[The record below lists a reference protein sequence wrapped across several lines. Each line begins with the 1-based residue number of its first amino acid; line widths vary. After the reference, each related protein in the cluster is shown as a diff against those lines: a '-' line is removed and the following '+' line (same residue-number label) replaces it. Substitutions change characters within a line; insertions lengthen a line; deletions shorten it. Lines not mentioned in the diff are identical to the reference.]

1 MIIRPLKPAD
11 RAGWEPLWQGYL
23 RFYETRLAAEVT
35 DLTFARLTGG
45 ADPMGGLVA
54 EASGSLV
61 GIAHWI
67 THRSCWTAGDYC
79 YLQDLFVAPAHR
91 GAGIGRA
98 LIEAVSDKARG
109 LGCARVHWL
118 THETNTNAMRL
129 YDSIA
134 ERSGFVQYRRIF

>member
-1 MIIRPLKPAD
+1 MIIRPLKTAD
-11 RAGWEPLWQGYL
+11 RGGWEPLWRGYL

-45 ADPMGGLVA
+45 AEPMGGFVA
-54 EASGSLV
+54 EASGNLV

-91 GAGIGRA
+91 GSGIGRA
-98 LIEAVSDKARG
+98 LIEAVDDQARR
-109 LGCARVHWL
+109 LGCSRVHWL
-118 THETNTNAMRL
+118 THETNTKAMRL
-129 YDSIA
+129 YDRIA
-134 ERSGFVQYRRIF
+134 ERPGFVQYRRIF

>member
-1 MIIRPLKPAD
+1 MIIRPLKPDD

-23 RFYETRLAAEVT
+23 RFYETHLAAELT

-45 ADPMGGLVA
+45 AEPMGGFVA
-54 EASGSLV
+54 EASGGLA

-91 GAGIGRA
+91 GAGTGRA
-98 LIEAVSDKARG
+98 LIEAVSDNARR
-109 LGCARVHWL
+109 LGCSRMHWL
-118 THETNTNAMRL
+118 THETNNNAMRL
-129 YDSIA
+129 YGRVA